1 MTELITYIFEFAT
14 MILSFVAAFLLYYKS
29 RTSEV
34 KIGARFLSIGIAL
47 LGLYALSTIIYSI
60 IGQAWAIQVF
70 LKIGIVSLIYA
81 VLFLFYTMMIL
92 IYSSK
97 WVRTKIVYMIGIFA
111 VATVVSILNVVVNH
125 IKVIDAVTANTHFDP
140 IIPFLLFALYMGF
153 MLIFSTFALYY
164 FGLSKSKGDSKMR
177 MTFFFIGLLL
187 IILAL
192 INEIIGNFIEI
203 EVLFDTILFGLLS
216 GASILFA
223 LAFLRGNK

>member
-1 MTELITYIFEFAT
+1 MTDLITYVFEFTT
-14 MILSFVAAFLLYYKS
+14 MILSFIAAFLLYYKS

-34 KIGARFLSIGIAL
+34 KIGARFLSLSIAL
-47 LGLYALSTIIYSI
+47 LGLYALSTIIYSL
-60 IGQAWAIQVF
+60 IGQAWAIDVF
-70 LKIGIVSLIYA
+70 MKIGIVSLIYA

-97 WVRTKIVYMIGIFA
+97 WVRLKIVYMIGIFA
-111 VATVVSILNVVVNH
+111 IATIISVIIIVVNH
-125 IKVIDAVTANTHFDP
+125 IEVKNEVTADTHFNP
-140 IIPFLLFALYMGF
+140 ILPFLLFALYMGF

-164 FGLSKSKGDSKMR
+164 FGISKNSGDSKMR
-177 MTFFFIGLLL
+177 MIFFFLGLLL

-192 INEIIGNFIEI
+192 INEVIGNFIEI